1 MNAITALDPQSADG
15 KAADLLGAVAKS
27 LGSVP
32 NLFRVAAQSPAAL
45 EGLLALSSALRTGR
59 LSGRTREALALTVAE
74 LNGCD
79 YCLSAHTLLG
89 KGAGLSDADIEAA
102 RQGRSPDAEWQAAL
116 DLAAAVVRMRGRVA
130 EADLARARQAGLD
143 DGQIVEIVAQV
154 ALNTFTN
161 YLNLV
166 ARTEI
171 DFPVVKTL
179 PRQAA

>member
-15 KAADLLGAVAKS
+15 KVADLLGAVAKS

-32 NLFRVAAQSPAAL
+32 NLFRVAAQSPASL

-102 RQGRSPDAEWQAAL
+102 RQGRSADTERQAAL

-130 EADLARARQAGLD
+130 DADLARARQAGLD

-154 ALNTFTN
+154 VLNTFTN